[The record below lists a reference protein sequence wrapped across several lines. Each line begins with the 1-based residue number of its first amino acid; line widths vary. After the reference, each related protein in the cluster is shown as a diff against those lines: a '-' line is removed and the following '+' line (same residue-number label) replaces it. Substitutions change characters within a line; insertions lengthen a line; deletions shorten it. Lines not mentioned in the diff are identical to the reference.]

1 MEIEAVLGTKA
12 PQAKNFRVF
21 LGVKSA
27 AGEKKSGFLK
37 IFTVGEKVKN
47 KHCFH
52 YPV

>member
-27 AGEKKSGFLK
+27 AGENFSGVLRVKRRRRKFLGL
-37 IFTVGEKVKN
+37 GEK
-47 KHCFH
+47 
-52 YPV
+52 